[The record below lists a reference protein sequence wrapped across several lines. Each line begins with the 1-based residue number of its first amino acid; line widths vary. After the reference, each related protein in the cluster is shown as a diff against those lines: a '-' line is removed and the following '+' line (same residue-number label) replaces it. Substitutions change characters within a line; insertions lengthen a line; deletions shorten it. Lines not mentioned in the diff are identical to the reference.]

1 MKAFLFWLFL
11 ILTFPLMAQRQTVVN
26 SEVWYGLMT
35 SGQFA
40 PKWSLWLDTH
50 HVPELFL
57 ILRGGITYH
66 TPDQKIA
73 LTAGYAGLNLGTPF
87 SEGKLIRPEHRPW
100 GQVVYRIPSKS
111 GFSVSLRYRH
121 DMRYRAKF
129 NTSEIIDGYWLNHR
143 LRFNAS
149 LRYNWK
155 NALSPH
161 FNFSTTLFNETLF
174 TVGPDPI
181 VNPLEHRIFMLFSF
195 QKKSITFSPG
205 YHIRFAIPEYN
216 SNTIFINHGLFLW
229 VNINYQFKNF
239 RKHTLKDFPG
249 DHI

>member
-1 MKAFLFWLFL
+1 MRFFLFLFLFL
-11 ILTFPLMAQRQTVVN
+11 IHFSGFSQREVRVN
-26 SEVWYGLMT
+26 NEVWYGLMT
-35 SGQFA
+35 SGQIA
-40 PKWSLWLDTH
+40 PRWSVWLDTH

-57 ILRGGITYH
+57 ILRGGITFH
-66 TPDQKIA
+66 TTDQKIA

-100 GQVVYRIPSKS
+100 GQVVYRIKSKS
-111 GFSVSLRYRH
+111 DFSVTLRYRH

-129 NTSEIIDGYWLNHR
+129 NTTEIIDGFWLNHR

-161 FNFSTTLFNETLF
+161 FNFSTTLFNETLL
-174 TVGPDPI
+174 TAGPDPV
-181 VNPLEHRIFMLFSF
+181 VNPFEHRVFVLFSF

-205 YHIRFAIPEYN
+205 YHIRFTVPEYN
-216 SNTIFINHGLFLW
+216 SNTLFINHGLFLW
-229 VNINYQFKNF
+229 ININYKLKNF
-239 RKHTLKDFPG
+239 RRHNLKEFPG